1 MEAHLKEVYGF
12 NKFRGEQ
19 KNIIN
24 DILNKEDVMAILP
37 TGGGKSL
44 LYQFPATFSKNIT
57 IVVSPLISLMNDQ
70 CKYLNSKNIKAICLN
85 SETSIGISH
94 YTNFTII
101 YTTPEF
107 IMSRIQA
114 FIRIK
119 ERIGL
124 FAIDEAHC
132 ISQWSHDFRP
142 SYQKLRVIKQ
152 YFPRVPLLAV
162 TATAT
167 PKVLEEI
174 YEYLNIT
181 EISEYTLGTIRT
193 NLIINVRPKSEF
205 AKCNFTEPT
214 IVYVQTRKLCE
225 KISKD
230 LKKKKILS
238 ACYHGGMLKEE
249 KEKSHEAFINGEVN
263 VIVATISFGMGID
276 KSDIRHVVNF
286 GVPANIESYYQEIG
300 RAGRDGINSR
310 ATLYYNDSDFNT
322 TAYLISLSPDK
333 SQIKIK
339 TTGMEIFRSY
349 LRERNICRQKMID
362 YYFNT
367 GKFASENDVAHIPKC
382 NMCDNCT
389 RKHKHDITDI
399 SEDAISIYNI
409 IRNHNIKTRF
419 DFGFKK
425 TLDMIR
431 KQSSLKISNPRIKSV
446 VEILITKNVLTRY
459 KAGRGFAIGIGKI
472 KIDTILPLKARVDSD
487 AHKIDVSFRQP
498 KPVSFEDLLHLRNK
512 IARKYGLV
520 PGNFIN
526 DRVIMNIHGKSPKNM
541 SELWLV
547 DGISNDFIMMP
558 SCVEFMNEYQIMN
571 KNVKTQKK
579 MKGKTR
585 DNVFALYKKNKTIK
599 EISKILSIKQ
609 QTAENHIMYIFEN
622 YKDEDIDLEYIG
634 LTEENEKQIKRAIKK
649 VGTKYLK
656 PIKEEIDSNITY
668 IQIKVCLLVMKIESE

>member
-1 MEAHLKEVYGF
+1 
-12 NKFRGEQ
+12 
-19 KNIIN
+19 
-24 DILNKEDVMAILP
+24 
-37 TGGGKSL
+37 
-44 LYQFPATFSKNIT
+44 
-57 IVVSPLISLMNDQ
+57 
-70 CKYLNSKNIKAICLN
+70 
-85 SETSIGISH
+85 
-94 YTNFTII
+94 
-101 YTTPEF
+101 
-107 IMSRIQA
+107 
-114 FIRIK
+114 
-119 ERIGL
+119 
-124 FAIDEAHC
+124 
-132 ISQWSHDFRP
+132 
-142 SYQKLRVIKQ
+142 
-152 YFPRVPLLAV
+152 
-162 TATAT
+162 
-167 PKVLEEI
+167 
-174 YEYLNIT
+174 
-181 EISEYTLGTIRT
+181 
-193 NLIINVRPKSEF
+193 
-205 AKCNFTEPT
+205 
-214 IVYVQTRKLCE
+214 
-225 KISKD
+225 
-230 LKKKKILS
+230 
-238 ACYHGGMLKEE
+238 
-249 KEKSHEAFINGEVN
+249 
-263 VIVATISFGMGID
+263 
-276 KSDIRHVVNF
+276 
-286 GVPANIESYYQEIG
+286 
-300 RAGRDGINSR
+300 
-310 ATLYYNDSDFNT
+310 
-322 TAYLISLSPDK
+322 
-333 SQIKIK
+333 
-339 TTGMEIFRSY
+339 
-349 LRERNICRQKMID
+349 
-362 YYFNT
+362 
-367 GKFASENDVAHIPKC
+367 
-382 NMCDNCT
+382 
-389 RKHKHDITDI
+389 
-399 SEDAISIYNI
+399 
-409 IRNHNIKTRF
+409 
-419 DFGFKK
+419 
-425 TLDMIR
+425 MIR